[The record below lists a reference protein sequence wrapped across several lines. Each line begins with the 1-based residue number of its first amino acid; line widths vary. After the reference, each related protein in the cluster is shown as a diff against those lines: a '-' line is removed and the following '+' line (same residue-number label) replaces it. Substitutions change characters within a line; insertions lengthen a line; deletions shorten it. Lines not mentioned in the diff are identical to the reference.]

1 MVIVQKI
8 TLEIDGMMCGMCESH
23 INDAIRKAFSVK
35 KVSSSHSKDRTEIIT
50 ADELDEDKLKAVID
64 ATGYKV
70 TSITKAP
77 YVKKGFFASFRKEIR
92 INLISFHS
100 RSIVFLLVRSFFAD

>member
-1 MVIVQKI
+1 M
-8 TLEIDGMMCGMCESH
+8 
-23 INDAIRKAFSVK
+23 K

-77 YVKKGFFASFRKEIR
+77 YVKKGFFASFRK
-92 INLISFHS
+92 
-100 RSIVFLLVRSFFAD
+100 

>member
-1 MVIVQKI
+1 MYKRQ
-8 TLEIDGMMCGMCESH
+8 
-23 INDAIRKAFSVK
+23 
-35 KVSSSHSKDRTEIIT
+35 SKDRTEIIT

-77 YVKKGFFASFRKEIR
+77 YVKKGFFASFRK
-92 INLISFHS
+92 
-100 RSIVFLLVRSFFAD
+100 